1 MSLAR
6 VFLALGANLGD
17 RILNL
22 THALTLLPP
31 AVRVLRC
38 SAVYETPPW
47 GYTDQP
53 AFLNMVCEAETALEP
68 LNLLKRLKFLEEK
81 MGRQESVRFGPRL
94 IDLDILFYAD
104 QVYQDE
110 RLEIP
115 HPRLAER
122 AFVLVPLADL
132 APDLMHPVTQQTIQE
147 LLSQIDR
154 GGITPITS
162 PDHHPAAQ
170 IAEFLQSDS
179 TVLDKYQQMPPSHQ
193 REWLK
198 YVLEP
203 RKPATR
209 LRRLEKMAAQISGEG
224 NES

>member
-1 MSLAR
+1 MTR
-6 VFLALGANLGD
+6 VYLALGTNLGD

-31 AVRVLRC
+31 AVTVLRC
-38 SAVYETPPW
+38 SPMYETPPW

-53 AFLNMVCEAETALEP
+53 VFLNMVCEAATPLEP
-68 LNLLKRLKFLEEK
+68 LDLLKRLKFLEEK

-94 IDLDILFYAD
+94 IDLDILFYND
-104 QVYQDE
+104 LVFQDE

-132 APDLMHPVTQQTIQE
+132 APDLAHPVTQQTIQE
-147 LLSQIDR
+147 LLNQVER
-154 GGITPITS
+154 GGITPVTS
-162 PDHHPAAQ
+162 PDNHPPAQ
-170 IAEFLQSDS
+170 IAEFFQSHS
-179 TVLDKYQQMPPSHQ
+179 TILDKYQQMPPSHQ

-224 NES
+224 K